1 MVVRS
6 WMGGRRLRPGRAVFV
21 ATLLFLGVLASRA
34 PFVSQTLWAHDSVLY
49 ANAIERGFHVDD
61 DLRDQRPHPP
71 GYILY
76 VATADVAHAAGLDSN
91 GALVLV
97 SALASALAAAALFL
111 FARRWVRD
119 SVAVIVALAFSADP
133 LVWHYSEIAYPYTVL
148 GLGSIVVAWCGLAAR
163 GRGLRPALLAS
174 VAFGV
179 AGGFRQ
185 DLLLL
190 LLPLWLWCVAPLG
203 VRRAAHAGLAT
214 IGACLVW
221 LVPTIVLSGGPDEYF
236 SALQSQAS
244 YVRDA
249 YSVAAQ
255 GLPALVANL
264 AVTSFAMG
272 WGLLAMTPLAVVA
285 AFGAVRRSVLLR
297 AIDDRVPL
305 LIWSLP
311 ALSLYVVLHIGDWGY
326 VLSAL
331 PGLYLLGGR
340 TLDALVAVPGRPR
353 RLALALAAL
362 GLVVL
367 PGYGFAALAG
377 PFSAAIIT
385 EHGRELGSRVAYVR
399 ANYAPR
405 STMVLTRE
413 DFLLVRYY
421 LPEYRTRQYD
431 PEPFTHSSRR
441 MRATRHVERIAV
453 FTRGLVPDQARD
465 VRRVTCSKGIQ
476 LVYLDVMPG
485 AILEFKGERYAVAS
499 PPPY

>member
-255 GLPALVANL
+255 GLPAL
-264 AVTSFAMG
+264 
-272 WGLLAMTPLAVVA
+272 
-285 AFGAVRRSVLLR
+285 
-297 AIDDRVPL
+297 DRVGIANVARL
-305 LIWSLP
+305 ALQGGESLP

-441 MRATRHVERIAV
+441 MRATRHVERIVV